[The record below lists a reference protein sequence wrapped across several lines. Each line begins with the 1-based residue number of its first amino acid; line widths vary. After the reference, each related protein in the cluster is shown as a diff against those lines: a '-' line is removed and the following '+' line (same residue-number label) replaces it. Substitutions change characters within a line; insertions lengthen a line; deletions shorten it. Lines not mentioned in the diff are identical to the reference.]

1 MDDEATCET
10 SPSSRGRRLTGLNV
24 AEDVPLR
31 TTPVMLR
38 GGRSREPLSRQ
49 GLTWDEFLDEL
60 EQIERDVRGSPTSL
74 LDVAV
79 PPVELFDVGKLLR
92 DPPRILT
99 IFFSGSLSEYIESSM
114 T

>member
-1 MDDEATCET
+1 MDDEATWET
-10 SPSSRGRRLTGLNV
+10 SPPSRGRRLTGLNV

-60 EQIERDVRGSPTSL
+60 EQIALGRMGQGLRRHGGRGP
-74 LDVAV
+74 A
-79 PPVELFDVGKLLR
+79 
-92 DPPRILT
+92 
-99 IFFSGSLSEYIESSM
+99 
-114 T
+114 